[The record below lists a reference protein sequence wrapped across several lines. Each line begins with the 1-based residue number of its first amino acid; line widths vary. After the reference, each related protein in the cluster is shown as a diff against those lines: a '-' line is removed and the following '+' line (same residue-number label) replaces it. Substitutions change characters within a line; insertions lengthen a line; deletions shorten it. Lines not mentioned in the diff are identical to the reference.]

1 MLAVFTN
8 NALDRLSFGTVNIVI
23 LDDLLDLFKSVVN
36 HFFVI
41 AGTILSQQILQ
52 YVCRHWKTSLHEE
65 SQILSYNLA
74 DKGVHYFLL

>member
-1 MLAVFTN
+1 MFAILTYDTF
-8 NALDRLSFGTVNIVI
+8 DGLSFGTVNIVV
-23 LDDLLDLFKSVVN
+23 LYNLLDLFKSVVN

-52 YVCRHWKTSLHEE
+52 YVCRHWKTTLHEE
-65 SQILSYNLA
+65 SQILSYDLA